1 MLVWHAAV
9 IVSVTHKWF
18 LLEFHGELKNELDS
32 REKTLGGP
40 VIIYRLEEQ
49 RILGGIS
56 WFLGEEKGRISRNW
70 ELKREDHWRLWKDS
84 EGGTTQN
91 CLENAD
97 MHGGGGGQTLWNV
110 IRGDHFSEVTFKR
123 GIG

>member
-1 MLVWHAAV
+1 MPVWHAAV

-32 REKTLGGP
+32 REKTLGGT
-40 VIIYRLEEQ
+40 VIIYRLEGQ
-49 RILGGIS
+49 RILGGIT
-56 WFLGEEKGRISRNW
+56 WFLEEQKGRISRNW

-84 EGGTTQN
+84 GGGPLKIAWKMQT
-91 CLENAD
+91 CMA
-97 MHGGGGGQTLWNV
+97 GGGQTLSNV
-110 IRGDHFSEVTFKR
+110 IRGDHFSEVTFKL

>member
-1 MLVWHAAV
+1 MPVWHAAV

-40 VIIYRLEEQ
+40 VIIYRLEGQ

-97 MHGGGGGQTLWNV
+97 MHGGGGGANV
-110 IRGDHFSEVTFKR
+110 MKCY
-123 GIG
+123 

>member
-40 VIIYRLEEQ
+40 VMIYRLEGR

-56 WFLGEEKGRISRNW
+56 WFLGEQKGGWVVTENPKGRITEDFGRI
-70 ELKREDHWRLWKDS
+70 ERGGPLKLAWKMQ
-84 EGGTTQN
+84 T
-91 CLENAD
+91 CMA
-97 MHGGGGGQTLWNV
+97 GGGGANV
-110 IRGDHFSEVTFKR
+110 VKCY
-123 GIG
+123 